1 MKSGGQYQVVIGNHV
16 ADVYEEVL
24 PLLNITDS
32 KVSSQPVNVKLFDR
46 MIDTI
51 SGIFQ
56 PVLGIMAAC
65 GMVKGFNTLFVTL
78 GLYENTSGVYQILN
92 AVGDARTL
100 PSNRVNKAS
109 EFADKLLA

>member
-32 KVSSQPVNVKLFDR
+32 KVSGQPVNVKLFDR

-92 AVGDARTL
+92 AVGDAMFTFMPL
-100 PSNRVNKAS
+100 FLGYTAAKNLS
-109 EFADKLLA
+109 

>member
-24 PLLNITDS
+24 PLVNITDS
-32 KVSSQPVNVKLFDR
+32 KVSGQPVNVKLFDR

-65 GMVKGFNTLFVTL
+65 GMVKGVCYLRF
-78 GLYENTSGVYQILN
+78 I
-92 AVGDARTL
+92 
-100 PSNRVNKAS
+100 
-109 EFADKLLA
+109 